1 MGSDGI
7 GMEWFGAAG
16 EDWRGEDRSGME
28 PQEWF
33 GRRRLER
40 SGVVSSGLTWRPQ
53 DRQERIGTDRV
64 GADWTGH
71 AGTLTQGA

>member
-1 MGSDGI
+1 
-7 GMEWFGAAG
+7 MEGKGLDAHGAAG
-16 EDWRGEDRSGME
+16 WERIGWERSGME

-40 SGVVSSGLTWRPQ
+40 SGAVSSGLTWRPQ
-53 DRQERIGTDRV
+53 DRQERTGTDRI